1 MAVDAAA
8 LLREA
13 RTAVGIT
20 QRELAARAGIPQPA
34 IARIESGASSPRV
47 DTLARLLAACG
58 RSIATAN
65 LSAPVDP
72 DEWTLVQGNLQLTPA
87 QRLAK
92 LTAWA
97 AFVSKLRRAGE
108 AGRAR

>member
-1 MAVDAAA
+1 MDAAS

-13 RTAVGIT
+13 RIARGLT
-20 QRELAARAGIPQPA
+20 QRELAALAGLPQPA

-47 DTLARLLAACG
+47 DTLDRLLAACG
-58 RSIATAN
+58 RSIAATH
-65 LSAPVDP
+65 LSPPVDP

-92 LTAWA
+92 LAAWA
-97 AFVSKLRRAGE
+97 AFVTKLRRAGE